1 MYRNKHLNWP
11 LERSEFHSLEMK
23 LSEAQI
29 TILKLET
36 QLKQALSTST
46 PAKTPSL
53 KLDIETQTDTIHGVE
68 IGSQTEPSTVRNK
81 ESSKISISLSSAPKA
96 YA

>member
-1 MYRNKHLNWP
+1 
-11 LERSEFHSLEMK
+11 MK

-96 YA
+96 YAW